1 MINDINTNISRPL
14 LSFADDTQVF
24 KTISSKN
31 ESSQLEK
38 DLNKIYKWAEM
49 NNMKFDE
56 DKFECIRFGK
66 NEHETYYKDPKGNH
80 ITQQTFVRDLGVILS
95 DDATFD
101 QHIEKAVS
109 KCRQRMGYILRN
121 FHTREPETL
130 LTLWKVLVISVI
142 DYCSQLWAS
151 YK

>member
-14 LSFADDTQVF
+14 LSFADDTRVF

-49 NNMKFDE
+49 NNMKFNE